1 MFCYI
6 LREVSVNEVFYSRF
20 KFKCS
25 FLFRWSISVYMGGAY
40 HLTSVLTALPWAI
53 RSKICIF
60 HLVYLLKA
68 RMNFDGNEW
77 LIKVDWKNFGKSRNV
92 FGTILQIQQK
102 IIIGRAAFL
111 ETLQTA
117 IIFQSFPCNEKMSNS
132 SRKALQTYSEMCI
145 FCVCD
150 KIYRLLKAVIG
161 R

>member
-25 FLFRWSISVYMGGAY
+25 FLFRWSISIYMGVNY
-40 HLTSVLTALPWAI
+40 YLTSVLTALPWAI

-77 LIKVDWKNFGKSRNV
+77 LIKMDWKNFGKSRKF
-92 FGTILQIQQK
+92 FGTILQILQK
-102 IIIGRAAFL
+102 IICGRAAFL

-132 SRKALQTYSEMCI
+132 SRKVWHTHSEMCI
-145 FCVCD
+145 FFVWQN
-150 KIYRLLKAVIG
+150 I
-161 R
+161 